1 VAKSAEV
8 LKVFLDIIGVEDA
21 TQSKTGK
28 KLSCRRVGVNQFKP
42 PHLRWSSTSTR
53 RWACSAFL
61 LVRIHHVASVRERT
75 PRYTNIVGVC
85 GRVVDVANMW
95 VRRRQLADQAG
106 DDLGG
111 VRCAAEGNVDTE
123 LLWHQSGG
131 DMEDGVDVARESE
144 ACQRR

>member
-1 VAKSAEV
+1 M
-8 LKVFLDIIGVEDA
+8 
-21 TQSKTGK
+21 
-28 KLSCRRVGVNQFKP
+28 NQFKP

-61 LVRIHHVASVRERT
+61 LVRFHHVASVRERT

-95 VRRRQLADQAG
+95 VCWRQLADQAG

-111 VRCAAEGNVDTE
+111 VRCATEGNVDTE